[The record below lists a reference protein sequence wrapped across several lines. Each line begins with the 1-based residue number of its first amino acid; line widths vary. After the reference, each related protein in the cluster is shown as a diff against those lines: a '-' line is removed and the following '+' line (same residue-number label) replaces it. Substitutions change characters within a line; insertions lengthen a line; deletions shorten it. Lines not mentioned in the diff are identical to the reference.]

1 MFFDGVRAIRSGR
14 SDNHQSRD
22 ENPPVKYSEDVPG
35 SDM

>member
-1 MFFDGVRAIRSGR
+1 MFLEGVMAIRSGR

-35 SDM
+35 SAM